1 MKLLDGKTLSDAL
14 LQTAK
19 TRVQSLISQ
28 GVVPGLAVVLVGDD
42 PASQSYVNSKE
53 KTCKDLGMHSLK
65 IELPKETTQEKLL
78 SVIDQLN
85 KDKAI
90 HGILVQSP
98 VPKHIDENTI
108 VESILPEKDV
118 DGFHPINVGN
128 LALERE
134 CFVPCTPLGVTKLL
148 EHYKIEVEGKHAV
161 IIGRSHLVGKPMAML
176 FMQKAKHGNAT
187 VTVCHSRS
195 RNLKE
200 ICRQADI
207 LVAAIG
213 KPRFVTA
220 EFVKPGAVVVDV
232 GINRIPDPASPKG
245 SRLVG
250 DVDFDGVKETA
261 SWITPVPGGVGKMTI
276 AMLMENVLLAAE
288 RSARR

>member
-1 MKLLDGKTLSDAL
+1 MKLLDGKTLSDEL

-19 TRVQSLISQ
+19 TRVNALISK
-28 GVVPGLAVVLVGDD
+28 GTVPGLAVVLVGED

-78 SVIDQLN
+78 AVIDQLN

-98 VPKHIDENTI
+98 VPKHVDENTI
-108 VESILPEKDV
+108 VEAIYPEKDV

-200 ICRQADI
+200 ICKQADI

-213 KPRFVTA
+213 KAHFVTA

-232 GINRIPDPASPKG
+232 GINRIPDPTSPKG
-245 SRLVG
+245 SKLVG
-250 DVDFDGVKETA
+250 DVAFDEVKEIA

-288 RSARR
+288 RSLVK